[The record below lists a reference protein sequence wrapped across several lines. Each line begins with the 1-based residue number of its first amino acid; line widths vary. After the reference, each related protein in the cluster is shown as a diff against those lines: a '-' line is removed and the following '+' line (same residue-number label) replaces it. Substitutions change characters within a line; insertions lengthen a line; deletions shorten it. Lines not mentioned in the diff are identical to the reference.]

1 MFLLDRQCFTLSLI
15 LISNFDGDLLRAR
28 CLPSICFLLH
38 HLTPTSTVILS
49 YSNVPPL
56 IFHNIPRFSIC
67 FPLYFMVCHHYS
79 TFFSPPFFHHHRIHR
94 YSTYLPAVFRHLLLS
109 VHHPSTSIPYI
120 SSHLLPLFNGI
131 LPYVIIICL
140 LYHNLSSSLIGIL
153 SSFTPSTCI
162 FTYFY
167 YFTPVS
173 RCTPL
178 SSSVMPRFLQKSIV
192 VC

>member
-1 MFLLDRQCFTLSLI
+1 MLGAYLLSAFYSITLHQLPQLFYHTPMFLPSYFTI
-15 LISNFDGDLLRAR
+15 FHD
-28 CLPSICFLLH
+28 FLFVFRYTSSSATTVPPFSH
-38 HLTPTSTVILS
+38 HL
-49 YSNVPPL
+49 
-56 IFHNIPRFSIC
+56 
-67 FPLYFMVCHHYS
+67 
-79 TFFSPPFFHHHRIHR
+79 FFHHHRIHR